1 MKVPIDTLN
10 SCFREATIAAF
21 PVLAE
26 DASFQV
32 EVTQSTQ
39 EKFGHYQFNSA
50 MRLAKVLKI
59 APRQIAE
66 KIIEQVKTSTL
77 IESMEIAGPGF
88 INITLTQ
95 TYINDFVKAILADK
109 HLAIDLP
116 ESPQRIVVD
125 FSSPNIAKELHVGHL
140 RSTIIGDCLARL
152 FEFLGH
158 DVLRLNHIG
167 DWGTSFGMLIAY
179 LKNEEAQVL
188 TGEKETDLAHLVN
201 WYKASKQQFDNDEEF
216 KKRSQQ
222 EVATLQSGDPE
233 SIKAWKIICDISE
246 RAYREIYNLLDV
258 SLNDRGE
265 SFYNSMLPG
274 VIEDLEAKNLI
285 SVSDGAKCVFLEGF
299 KNREGDPLP
308 FMVQKSDGGYNYATT
323 DLAAMK
329 QRVREEKA
337 DRIII
342 ITDAGQ
348 ATHFQML
355 SQASQKAGYLDPNQV
370 EFDHVTFGLV
380 LGPDGKKFKTRS
392 GDTEKLIDLITQAID
407 RAEAIIKERS
417 PEMAEE
423 NRKSLAKAL
432 GIGAIKY
439 ADLSCHRTSDYTFS
453 YDRMLRFEGNT
464 AAYLMY
470 SYVRIAGI
478 KRHVGADIEEV
489 KKRASIILDHPSELA
504 LGLHLSRFGE
514 ALQQVS
520 DELLPN
526 RLTDYLYGLADK
538 FNAFFRDCRVEGTP
552 EQDSRLLLCE
562 VVAETMKQG
571 LHLLGVETV
580 ERM

>member
-1 MKVPIDTLN
+1 MKTPIEALQ
-10 SCFREATIAAF
+10 SCFKQATFSAF
-21 PVLAE
+21 PELSSDPLFTIE
-26 DASFQV
+26 I
-32 EVTQSTQ
+32 TQSTQ

-50 MRLAKVLKI
+50 MRLAKALKL
-59 APRQIAE
+59 APRMIAE
-66 KIIEQVKTSTL
+66 KIIEKVDKDTL

-88 INITLTQ
+88 VNITLDNRYITQ
-95 TYINDFVKAILADK
+95 FVAAIQADT

-116 ESPQRIVVD
+116 KNPQRVVID

-140 RSTIIGDCLARL
+140 RSTVIGDCLSRL

-179 LKNEEAQVL
+179 LKDEEPKVL
-188 TGEKETDLAHLVN
+188 TGEKETDLTHLVN
-201 WYKASKQQFDNDEEF
+201 WYRASKQRFDADEEF
-216 KKRSQQ
+216 KRQSQQ
-222 EVATLQSGDPE
+222 EVSTLQSGDPE

-246 RAYREIYNLLDV
+246 KAYREIYDLLDV
-258 SLNDRGE
+258 TINDRGE
-265 SFYNSMLPG
+265 SFYNPMLPG
-274 VIEDLEAKNLI
+274 VINDLEAQNLI
-285 SVSDGAKCVFLEGF
+285 TISDGAKCIFLEGF

-329 QRVREEKA
+329 QRTQEEKA
-337 DRIII
+337 DRIIV

-348 ATHFQML
+348 STHFQML
-355 SQASQKAGYLDPNQV
+355 VQAAEKVGYLNPDKV

-380 LGPDGKKFKTRS
+380 LGPDGKKYKTRS
-392 GDTEKLIDLITQAID
+392 GETEKLIDLITQAVD
-407 RAEAIIKERS
+407 RAETIIKERT
-417 PEMAEE
+417 PDMAEDE
-423 NRKSLAKAL
+423 RKVLAKAL

-439 ADLSCHRTSDYTFS
+439 ADLSCHRTGDYTFS

-478 KRHVGADIEEV
+478 KRRIGADIHEIKNTATIKFV
-489 KKRASIILDHPSELA
+489 HPSEVA
-504 LGLHLSRFGE
+504 LGLHLCRFGE

-520 DELLPN
+520 DELLPS
-526 RLTDYLYGLADK
+526 RLTEYLYGLADK
-538 FNAFFRDCRVEGTP
+538 FNAFFRDCHVKGTP

-580 ERM
+580 DRM